1 MTAIADQTHD
11 ELATT
16 IGIASGS
23 SMKGVPT
30 PLRDHVISA
39 AAMGPAKRRKTIG
52 LHCAVQE
59 ASSGKGSASPRGTT
73 MALAITGRL

>member
-1 MTAIADQTHD
+1 M
-11 ELATT
+11 T
-16 IGIASGS
+16 IGAADMTIGAASRG
-23 SMKGVPT
+23 
-30 PLRDHVISA
+30 VISA